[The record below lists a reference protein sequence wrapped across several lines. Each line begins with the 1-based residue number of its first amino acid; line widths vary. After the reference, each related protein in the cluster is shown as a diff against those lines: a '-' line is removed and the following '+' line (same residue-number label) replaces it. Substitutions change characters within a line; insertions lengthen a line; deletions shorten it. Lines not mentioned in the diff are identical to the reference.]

1 MFPSSRLSSCCGET
15 QPLRR
20 SDRRLQCGF
29 GLVSAIFLVV
39 VLASL
44 AAALLTVTSLQHAAA
59 SLDVQGARVYQ
70 AARAGAAWG
79 MYRVLNPD
87 AGPSAEL
94 PTCWAGA
101 ATVTLGGSL
110 SPFIVTATCAQTST
124 TELDHDVRV
133 YAILA
138 TATFGTPRQPGFV
151 SRHVS
156 VTVSRCANPT
166 NGPTFEC

>member
-1 MFPSSRLSSCCGET
+1 MCPSPRLSSPCAGAR
-15 QPLRR
+15 PRRR
-20 SDRRLQCGF
+20 SDRKLQRGF
-29 GLVSAIFLVV
+29 GLVSAIFLLVI
-39 VLASL
+39 LASL

-59 SLDVQGARVYQ
+59 GLDIQGVRAYQ

-79 MYRVLNPD
+79 MYRVLD
-87 AGPSAEL
+87 ADAAPSAVL

-110 SPFIVTATCAQTST
+110 SPFTVTATCAQTST
-124 TELDHDVRV
+124 TELDHDIRV

-138 TATFGTPRQPGFV
+138 TATFGIPRQPGFV
-151 SRHVS
+151 SRQVS